1 MHDLMEGLYITA
13 LGMGVV
19 FVGLIL
25 LAVAIRVSDL
35 LLNPR
40 KLPERRVRCEPVP
53 LRRGVEGETVAAIA
67 ACLAYIMA
75 EHRKDQAWTAG
86 LPADLVAAVSAAIVA
101 HEEGISP
108 RPGMGPVRV
117 RVRKGAF
124 G

>member
-1 MHDLMEGLYITA
+1 MHDLMEGLYIAA

-40 KLPERRVRCEPVP
+40 KLPERRVRGEPVP
-53 LRRGVEGETVAAIA
+53 LRRGIEEETVAAIA
-67 ACLAYIMA
+67 ACLEYIMA
-75 EHRKDQAWTAG
+75 EHRKDQAWTAA

-101 HEEGISP
+101 HEEGI
-108 RPGMGPVRV
+108 RPGPGTGPVTV
-117 RVRKGAF
+117 RVRKGAL